1 MWRGREKRY
10 NIICNII
17 SMNLLK
23 WDNKDGD
30 IGIPVKM

>member
-1 MWRGREKRY
+1 MRWGREKGY

-23 WDNKDGD
+23 WDNKGRDV
-30 IGIPVKM
+30 GIPVGM